1 MRAALATGAAGVP
14 VDEIDVDADPELE
27 ARWGNL
33 VPVLLLNGRELCHYR
48 LDPRDAG
55 PRSTRYRVENRLKFN
70 VFRPKA

>member
-1 MRAALATGAAGVP
+1 MREALATGAAGVP

-48 LDPRDAG
+48 LDPRALDSFATLARG
-55 PRSTRYRVENRLKFN
+55 QLAIESKTG
-70 VFRPKA
+70 